1 VSLDYLGKNFSNHR
15 AGILGSC
22 LDAATGL
29 LLERGKSPKRKV
41 HQLDNRGSHFYLS
54 MYWARE
60 LAEQKEDA
68 ELASLFAPVAEKL
81 EAGRPPSSPSW
92 MRPREPRSISA
103 VITCPMRK
111 RRRRSC
117 GPADAST
124 ASLMVC
130 WRCNPGR
137 SNQLTPATRSGISS
151 EGIADPSR
159 M

>member
-1 VSLDYLGKNFSNHR
+1 VSLVYLGKNFSNPR

-81 EAGRPPSSPSW
+81 EAGEAAIVAELDAAQGAPVDIGGYYLPDEKKAASV
-92 MRPREPRSISA
+92 MRPSRRFNSIIDGLLA
-103 VITCPMRK
+103 V
-111 RRRRSC
+111 
-117 GPADAST
+117 
-124 ASLMVC
+124 
-130 WRCNPGR
+130 
-137 SNQLTPATRSGISS
+137 
-151 EGIADPSR
+151 
-159 M
+159 